1 MATLQ
6 KIRNKAGLLVGV
18 VGLAL
23 LAFVIGDGLRNGAT
37 FWQQSKDKVLSV
49 NGETVNRQ
57 EFSQKVEEVE
67 AIYALQ
73 MNGANLTDDQQ
84 AQIRNEVFE
93 TLVRK
98 LLMEQ
103 EGEKRLGIAITSDE
117 MFDMVQGEN
126 ISPAVLQ
133 MQMFHDQ
140 NGQFDRSALLRFLQ
154 TINQPSSN
162 YGEQE
167 SAQIESAKK
176 YWFFM
181 EKNLMQQKKEEK
193 LGTLFSKAIVVNS
206 LDAKSEFENN
216 QTNVDFDYVVQ
227 YYSALPDS
235 LFTVTS
241 SEIKKLYNKRKGFYK
256 QEPSAELKYIL
267 LTVNPSEEDFEEVER
282 AIEKLKPEYT
292 VAGDVLDIINEN
304 SDLPFYN
311 AYVSASFLSPEA
323 ETFAKEAQL
332 NEVKG
337 PLLIGNTYHLYKYL
351 GKTLAPDSIKVN
363 EITLPR
369 LDDNKLKMVSDSLI
383 SVLKNGQSFA
393 ELAGNLTQG
402 QFNGDIGWL
411 TDEMALRRIDD
422 KYRDAIFEAT
432 VNDVFLLKSSRGTHL
447 IQVSEKTNPVQKY
460 KIADIVMEVEP
471 SVTTTTQAYTALSQ
485 YILKNNTL
493 ETFESEAI
501 AAGYLCQ
508 TSTVGQNDR
517 TLMNIPSTRQVVRWA
532 FEHKKGEMSQ
542 IYELEGDRYLVG
554 IVQNVYTKDYRPV
567 EAVAESLKRELI
579 NDKKA
584 EKIIAD
590 LQAKNYSSL
599 EQYGE
604 AISSAVQS
612 VKFVSFATPRI
623 ANVGTEPA
631 LNAAVPYAEVN
642 VVSAPVKGK
651 SGVYI
656 FKVTEKHE
664 NSATF
669 NLEEQKRSLGINNN
683 YRYMYQ
689 TMQILRDKSTVEDF
703 RIRFY

>member
-6 KIRNKAGLLVGV
+6 KIRNRAGLLVGV
-18 VGLAL
+18 VGIAL

-49 NGETVNRQ
+49 NGETVNTK
-57 EFSQKVEEVE
+57 EFSQQLGEVE

-73 MNGANLTDDQQ
+73 MNGANLTDEQQ
-84 AQIRNEVFE
+84 TQVRNEVFE

-98 LLMEQ
+98 LLMDQ
-103 EGEKRLGIAITSDE
+103 EGAKTGIDVTSDE
-117 MFDMVQGEN
+117 VFDMVQGEN
-126 ISPAVLQ
+126 ISPMVQQ
-133 MQMFHDQ
+133 MQMFHDS

-154 TINQPSSN
+154 TIDQTNPN
-162 YGEQE
+162 YSEQDV
-167 SAQIESAKK
+167 AQIEGARK

-181 EKNLMQQKKEEK
+181 EKNLIQQKKEEK
-193 LGTLFSKAIVVNS
+193 LGALFSKAIVINS
-206 LDAKSEFENN
+206 LDAKAEFENN

-227 YYSALPDS
+227 HYSALPDS
-235 LFTVTS
+235 LFTVTP
-241 SEIKKLYNKRKGFYK
+241 SEIKSLYDKRKGLYK

-267 LTVNPSEEDFEEVER
+267 VTVNPSEEDFAEVER
-282 AIEKLKPEYT
+282 AIEGLKPEYIAT
-292 VAGDVLDIINEN
+292 NDVHDIVNEN
-304 SDLPFYN
+304 SDTPFYD

-323 ETFAKEAQL
+323 ESFAQEAQVG
-332 NEVKG
+332 EVKG

-363 EITLPR
+363 ELTLPR
-369 LDDNKLKMVSDSLI
+369 LDDDKLKTVSDSLI
-383 SVLKNGQSFA
+383 NVLKNGQSFA
-393 ELAGNLTQG
+393 ELSGNLTQG

-411 TDEMALRRIDD
+411 TDEMALRRVDD
-422 KYRDAIFEAT
+422 KYRDAIFSAS
-432 VNDVFLLKSSRGTHL
+432 VGNVFLLKTSRGTHL

-460 KIADIVMEVEP
+460 KVADIIMDVEP
-471 SVTTTTQAYTALSQ
+471 SVATTTQAYTALGQ

-493 ETFESEAI
+493 ETFESEAV

-508 TSTVGQNDR
+508 TNTIGQNDR

-532 FEHKKGEMSQ
+532 FEQKKGEMSQ

-554 IVQNVYTKDYRPV
+554 IVQGIYTKGYRPV
-567 EAVAESLKRELI
+567 EAVAELLKRELI

-590 LQAKNYSSL
+590 LQTKNCSSL

-604 AISSAVQS
+604 AIASTVQS

-623 ANVGTEPA
+623 ANVGIEPA
-631 LNAAVPYAEVN
+631 LNARVPYAEAN
-642 VVSAPVKGK
+642 AVSAPVKGK
-651 SGVYI
+651 SGVYV
-656 FKVTEKHE
+656 FKVTEKHT
-664 NSATF
+664 NPATF

-689 TMQILRDKSTVEDF
+689 VVQTLRDKSTVEDF